1 MWVGFPTES
10 LRNRKKVIWSMHIRR
25 AVNLSLVSRFSVSF
39 DCFWDV
45 NISTSWRLKRE
56 PVIGW
61 KFRAVFVGLL
71 PIIREIQRFSSKG
84 GQKCK
89 LLCRLKNKGKR
100 YSTLEAMLSKR
111 QGKRRI
117 KTCFH
122 LFFNSLFL
130 SRCCCARANHAIMF
144 LKKFWKKGSSSLRYF
159 TYFVD
164 FWNLTKLLEDA
175 TLTLFV

>member
-1 MWVGFPTES
+1 MSGIS
-10 LRNRKKVIWSMHIRR
+10 NRITKKSEKS
-25 AVNLSLVSRFSVSF
+25 NLINAHTPS
-39 DCFWDV
+39 
-45 NISTSWRLKRE
+45 RE
-56 PVIGW
+56 PVPCITILGFLRLFLRRQHKYVLTTQKRASDW
-61 KFRAVFVGLL
+61 LKFRAVFVGLL

-144 LKKFWKKGSSSLRYF
+144 LKKF
-159 TYFVD
+159 
-164 FWNLTKLLEDA
+164 
-175 TLTLFV
+175 